1 MDTLPPKFS
10 VGGAVK
16 SNVSPPR
23 KNMQVSSVATVSSHK
38 SSFFQNV
45 ISLLTACCSAV
56 WQTAYSRPFIKVT
69 TKGGT
74 SDWLYDSGAS
84 VTCMSLKQFRLI
96 PPEFRGEKLPTNTK
110 LVTADGNDL
119 DVLGV
124 YNIHLTVSNRSLW
137 SPVFVCKKL
146 HSAAILGIDCISKL
160 GIGHSGRKD
169 VFFFDDILDTPNAK
183 SFIFQ
188 ENKKSF
194 ENFATNISTISTIKI
209 PPLCHATV
217 CVNTVN
223 SVGYS
228 PPPGTFGISHISN
241 NEFPTVTSNSGLV
254 QINKDGNVYL
264 QIFNTDTV
272 AVEIPR
278 NVTLGQLEIVDK
290 SRLQNVDRNLYLAS
304 IDKAS
309 NRKQLSSPPPSTVER
324 DFILKNIQI
333 SVPEKERKNIL
344 TYLKPTLMF
353 SVRRFRLC

>member
-1 MDTLPPKFS
+1 
-10 VGGAVK
+10 
-16 SNVSPPR
+16 
-23 KNMQVSSVATVSSHK
+23 
-38 SSFFQNV
+38 
-45 ISLLTACCSAV
+45 
-56 WQTAYSRPFIKVT
+56 
-69 TKGGT
+69 
-74 SDWLYDSGAS
+74 
-84 VTCMSLKQFRLI
+84 MSLKQFRLI

-324 DFILKNIQI
+324 DFILKNI
-333 SVPEKERKNIL
+333 
-344 TYLKPTLMF
+344 
-353 SVRRFRLC
+353 